1 MTIYKVTP
9 PLKKIVVQIF
19 ICLYFKINFK
29 MIFSFSAD
37 EMGEETIEATK
48 KIVSRK
54 AKADENSED
63 LSGIVE
69 KILNIEQ
76 KLGSLSSVEN
86 KLDILI
92 NKLSR

>member
-1 MTIYKVTP
+1 
-9 PLKKIVVQIF
+9 
-19 ICLYFKINFK
+19 

-54 AKADENSED
+54 AKAGENSED
-63 LSGIVE
+63 LSRIVE

>member
-1 MTIYKVTP
+1 
-9 PLKKIVVQIF
+9 
-19 ICLYFKINFK
+19 

>member
-1 MTIYKVTP
+1 
-9 PLKKIVVQIF
+9 
-19 ICLYFKINFK
+19 
-29 MIFSFSAD
+29 
-37 EMGEETIEATK
+37 MGQETIEATK

-54 AKADENSED
+54 AKAEETSAD
-63 LSGIVE
+63 LGRIVE